1 MPGLNQLK
9 QFSTDILT
17 LGDEQ
22 KIRATRGE
30 IPSIFPIPADVED
43 RDDSDD
49 FALGMPSVSEEELAQ
64 AEAAAAEEEKSAN
77 DFTDI
82 TGEGDDENAPQQ
94 TGTPTAQKAPDVSD
108 LLAPAADADLSDID
122 LSEFEA
128 PAAPK
133 EPPKPKEIPIEDL
146 DLDALLAPKSK
157 PQPAAPA
164 AHQQPAPAPT
174 PRATVKP
181 AAKEEASF
189 EAEFPP
195 ELQAAFSNAT
205 KPQPQQQPVSE
216 PSPDDFS
223 LDDLLQ
229 PKQPSFNNADS
240 QNNDAEDLEQ
250 LESLEPV
257 DEKPAATT
265 TKQEAPATETSAVQ
279 PTPEQTAPSDD
290 DFAFEGNAIDLN
302 EGLPQ
307 ELDET
312 PPAEEPAPAP
322 SSDQNTFEETPTEDE
337 SASAG

>member
-174 PRATVKP
+174 PRASVKAAAKEA

-195 ELQAAFSNAT
+195 ELQAAFSNAK

-229 PKQPSFNNADS
+229 PKQPSSFNNADS
-240 QNNDAEDLEQ
+240 QKNEEEDLEQ
-250 LESLEPV
+250 LESLEPI
-257 DEKPAATT
+257 DEKPTAA
-265 TKQEAPATETSAVQ
+265 ETSVVQ
-279 PTPEQTAPSDD
+279 PTPEQTAPSND

-312 PPAEEPAPAP
+312 PSPEESAPAPA
-322 SSDQNTFEETPTEDE
+322 T
-337 SASAG
+337 